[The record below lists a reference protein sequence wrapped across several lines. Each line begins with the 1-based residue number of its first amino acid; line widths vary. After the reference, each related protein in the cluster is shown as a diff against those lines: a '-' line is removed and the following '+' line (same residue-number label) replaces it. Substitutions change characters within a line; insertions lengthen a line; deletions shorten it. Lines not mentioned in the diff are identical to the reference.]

1 MLKRYSQSRGCFCT
15 LHETLTYA
23 AGVNVH
29 MDMCTTVHTGA
40 HAACHIDASVFSVRY
55 MCGMHRRPAWPPCM
69 NRMPTAAVCVSGQGL
84 P

>member
-29 MDMCTTVHTGA
+29 VDLCTTVHG
-40 HAACHIDASVFSVRY
+40 CP
-55 MCGMHRRPAWPPCM
+55 CCLPHRRLCVQCTVRVWHALQTCMAPCM